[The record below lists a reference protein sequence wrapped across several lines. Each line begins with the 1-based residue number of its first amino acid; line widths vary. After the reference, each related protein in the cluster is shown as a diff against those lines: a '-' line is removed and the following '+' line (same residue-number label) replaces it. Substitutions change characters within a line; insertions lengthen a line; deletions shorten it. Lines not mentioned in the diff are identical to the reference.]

1 MFEKT
6 EGEFEMKGVKKT
18 QARQLAILKHLKN
31 IGRASVDDLAE
42 LLGATPQTIRKD
54 LNTLADSNQL
64 IRFHGG
70 AALLAGTEYTSFDAR
85 AEIAREEKEAIGRVV
100 ADQIPNHS
108 SVIINAGT
116 TTAVVAGFL
125 GLHVGLKIVTD
136 SVALANILRRNVAV
150 EVMVPAGVVRSSDGA
165 ILGEAAVDFIRQFR
179 ADIAVIGAAAIATD
193 GALLDYDL
201 REASVSRAI
210 ISCARNVVLA
220 ADSSKFGRGA
230 PVCFG
235 HMSDIDT
242 LVTDPG
248 CPEALRHLCHQN
260 DVGMLS

>member
-1 MFEKT
+1 
-6 EGEFEMKGVKKT
+6 MKGANKT
-18 QARQLAILKHLKN
+18 QARQLAILKHLKQ

-54 LNTLADSNQL
+54 LNTLANGNQI

-70 AALLAGTEYTSFDAR
+70 AALLAGTEYTTFDAR
-85 AEIAREEKEAIGRVV
+85 AEIARQEKDAIARNV
-100 ADQIPNHS
+100 AAQIPNNS

-116 TTAVVAGFL
+116 TTAAVVGQL
-125 GLHVGLKIVTD
+125 GLHAGLKVVTD
-136 SVALANILRRNVAV
+136 SVALANVLRRNVAI

-179 ADIAVIGAAAIATD
+179 ADIAVIGAAAIAND

-210 ISCARNVVLA
+210 ISCARNVILA
-220 ADSSKFGRGA
+220 ADGSKFGRAA

-235 HMSDIDT
+235 HMREIDT
-242 LVTDPG
+242 LVTDSG
-248 CPEALRHLCHQN
+248 CPDALRELCQDN
-260 DVGMLS
+260 GVGLLC